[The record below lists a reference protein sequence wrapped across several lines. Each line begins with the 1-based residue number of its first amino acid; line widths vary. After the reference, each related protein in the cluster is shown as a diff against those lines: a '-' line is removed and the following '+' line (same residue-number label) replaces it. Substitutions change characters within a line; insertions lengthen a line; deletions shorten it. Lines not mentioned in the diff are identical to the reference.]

1 MKNLYQKINEVML
14 KVTTVIKDAEIQ
26 MSSNRSYLGVSHDA
40 VTSALHLPMAQAG
53 IVLKVEEASCKVD
66 VVESVKAWNGQ
77 ETKTKTYHAS
87 VSMYLTLINADDP
100 KERETSTFS
109 AIAFDSGDKAIG
121 KATSMA
127 VKTGL
132 LKLFMLES
140 LDQEESRETEGAQ
153 YKERPKYQEP
163 QKSQQPQAPSSQT
176 AGQQSR
182 IANVYSM
189 AKKAGWNQQELEKV
203 LKIGFNAKSINQLN
217 DNQYGQ
223 LVKIFKDG
231 CSVDQALSQP
241 VEVCK

>member
-66 VVESVKAWNGQ
+66 VVESVKVWQGQ

-140 LDQEESRETEGAQ
+140 LDQEESRETEGTQ
-153 YKERPKYQEP
+153 YKERPKQEP
-163 QKSQQPQAPSSQT
+163 QKPQQSQVPSSQT

-182 IANVYSM
+182 IANIYGL
-189 AKKAGWNQQELEKV
+189 AKKAGWVQVDLEKV
-203 LKIGFNAKSINQLN
+203 LKIGFNARSINQLN
-217 DNQYGQ
+217 DNQYAQ
-223 LVKIFKDG
+223 LNKIFKDG
-231 CSVDQALSQP
+231 LTVDRALSEP